1 MNRPLITITL
11 TKPEARL
18 CRDAAKQFGP
28 GPLIAAEVVEC
39 EQRLSR
45 PEWFNL
51 SRWLTWRATDLE
63 VGLQL
68 AERVASDNLAAR
80 IEAVLE
86 RWDLANPP
94 VREAVP
100 EPERELQGTLF

>member
-1 MNRPLITITL
+1 MIPRKPIPITL

-18 CRDAAKQFGP
+18 CRDASKAFGP

-45 PEWFNL
+45 PEWFDL

-80 IEAVLE
+80 IEAVIE
-86 RWDLANPP
+86 RWDRVNP
-94 VREAVP
+94 VEREAVP
-100 EPERELQGTLF
+100 EKPKQLVMFQ